1 MMDVPHLQG
10 VGEGHSSGRKR
21 KRTPRATSAPLV
33 EVVEGVDLN
42 NNAPEVEQIQSSN
55 AVQPNDDN
63 ELLGDGENNQG
74 IGNGEDQNM
83 GDCSEDRDFGDGWE
97 NEDFGDGWEDEMDE
111 DRAGCVDGRIEPTMV
126 SSFLHGEENR
136 QFRSK
141 VWNEFSKIR
150 VGGIVTKGQCKHS
163 NSEIS
168 AKRGAGTS
176 AMSTHL
182 KRCKVRKSVTNMARQ
197 LRSTVMSPEGV
208 SLDNWRFSQEVSRKE
223 LTRMIS
229 LHGLPLSIVDYEGFR
244 RFVSSLNPVFRM
256 ISRRTISVDCLKAF
270 EEQKTV
276 LQDVLKS
283 NKSRVSLTMDMWTSN
298 QTIGY
303 ICITCHFLGD
313 DWKINKRIVKF
324 AFMKTPHTGV
334 AMFNEVLKFI

>member
-1 MMDVPHLQG
+1 VEVDRMMDVPHLQG

-83 GDCSEDRDFGDGWE
+83 GDGSEDRDFGDGWE

-150 VGGIVTKGQCKHS
+150 VGGIVTKGQCKHC

-208 SLDNWRFSQEVSRKE
+208 SLDNWRFSQKVSRKE
-223 LTRMIS
+223 LTQMIL
-229 LHGLPLSIVDYEGFR
+229 LHGLLLSIVDY
-244 RFVSSLNPVFRM
+244 
-256 ISRRTISVDCLKAF
+256 I
-270 EEQKTV
+270 
-276 LQDVLKS
+276 
-283 NKSRVSLTMDMWTSN
+283 
-298 QTIGY
+298 
-303 ICITCHFLGD
+303 
-313 DWKINKRIVKF
+313 
-324 AFMKTPHTGV
+324 
-334 AMFNEVLKFI
+334 